1 MTAKSVGFLTLLF
14 AVVVSSCGTRQPEA
28 EFPWLETPKHFP
40 EVNHPADNELTPQRW
55 ELGKRLFFETKLSVD
70 GSKSCASCHF
80 PKAAFATNVPTNKGA
95 FGADGTRNSPSLANI
110 GYHPNFTRE
119 GGVPTLEM
127 QVLVPI
133 QEENEFHINILAIA
147 ETLSQDSTYVEAAYV
162 AYDSEITPFV
172 ITRSISAFE
181 RTLISGGSLY
191 DKFLAGDS
199 TDLSNSELRGLD
211 VFNSKGCTNCHNDFL
226 LTNFEIINNGL
237 YEEYS
242 DPGLFKLTGNT
253 EDIGKFKVPSLRN
266 VTITHP
272 YMHDGSLATLD
283 DVLDHYVS
291 GGSSHPNKSE
301 LIEPITLSE
310 DERSDLK
317 AFFETLL
324 DDSFI
329 EWSTGL

>member
-1 MTAKSVGFLTLLF
+1 MTAKSVGFLILLF
-14 AVVVSSCGTRQPEA
+14 AVMVSSCGTRQPEA
-28 EFPWLETPKHFP
+28 EFPWLETPSHFP
-40 EVNHPADNELTPQRW
+40 EINHPDDNELSLARW

-80 PKAAFATNVPTNKGA
+80 PESAFATNFPTNKGA

-110 GYHPNFTRE
+110 GYHPYFTRE

-133 QEENEFHINILAIA
+133 QEEDEFHNNILAIA
-147 ETLSQDSTYVEAAYV
+147 DTLIQDSTYVVASLN

-191 DKFLAGDS
+191 DRFLAGDS
-199 TDLSNSELRGLD
+199 TVLSNSELSGLE
-211 VFNSKGCTNCHNDFL
+211 VFISKGCSNCHNDFL

-242 DPGLFKLTGNT
+242 DPGLFNLTGNT

-266 VTITHP
+266 VTITYP

-283 DVLDHYVS
+283 DVFDHYVS

-301 LIEPITLSE
+301 LITPISLSE
-310 DERSDLK
+310 EERSDLK
-317 AFFETLL
+317 AFFETLR
-324 DDSFI
+324 DNSFI
-329 EWSTGL
+329 EWSSSL